1 MANLCSNKLNNEFLG
16 GALPISSIRIAAIAC
31 LAATLL
37 LTACHRRESIE
48 SINSDPAR
56 FHDREVTVAG
66 RVVNSFNLMGVGA
79 FEIDDGTGRLWVYS
93 KNYGVPGEEQKVAVT
108 GTIQQ
113 GLSIAGRNF
122 ATIMVQSRPR
132 R

>member
-1 MANLCSNKLNNEFLG
+1 M
-16 GALPISSIRIAAIAC
+16 PISSTRIAAIAC
-31 LAATLL
+31 VAATLL
-37 LTACHRRESIE
+37 LTACHRRASIE
-48 SINSDPAR
+48 SISRDPAR

-66 RVVNSFNLMGVGA
+66 RVVNSFNVMGVGA

-93 KNYGVPGEEQKVAVT
+93 KDYGVPGEEQKVLVT

-113 GLSIAGRNF
+113 GLSIGGRNF

>member
-1 MANLCSNKLNNEFLG
+1 V
-16 GALPISSIRIAAIAC
+16 
-31 LAATLL
+31 AATLL
-37 LTACHRRESIE
+37 LAACQRHENIE
-48 SINSDPAR
+48 SINRDPAR

-66 RVVNSFNLMGVGA
+66 RVVNAFNVMGVGA

-93 KNYGVPGEEQKVAVT
+93 KNYGVPGEEEKAVVT

-113 GLSIAGRNF
+113 GFSIAGRNF
-122 ATIMVQSRPR
+122 ATILVQSRPR